1 MADSQ
6 LLCCTCKEPAGD
18 NPSQVNGNS
27 VRCNGCTKAKGRLQ
41 RMLQSDQ
48 KLRDGWGIMDDAT
61 KAKFIGKARDLMGKD
76 MKKTLE
82 STIVGVMGDCERLQI
97 QRSGGLFG
105 SLEVWGVEVCSFVGL
120 GGLLEVRRLE
130 GVEV

>member
-1 MADSQ
+1 
-6 LLCCTCKEPAGD
+6 
-18 NPSQVNGNS
+18 
-27 VRCNGCTKAKGRLQ
+27 
-41 RMLQSDQ
+41 MLQSDQ

-61 KAKFIGKARDLMGKD
+61 KAELIAKAHDLMGKD